1 MLKIFKFIGCFLE
14 RSERNYPRIFW
25 LCTSLLGFCIFH
37 EPVTTSSQSQIVI
50 EQVRISRGGGS
61 KSDSSSFVTPT
72 NPYEGR
78 KDSSQRQGSGQSQDY
93 SPKPKIGP
101 NMGGGGGGGSG
112 SDDAI
117 TNNDI
122 LPPDTWKADSDY
134 WKEYQPYLSQNKKKL
149 SEQCD
154 LDENSQDAAR
164 TVTEK
169 LDESNSVKKLVNIAL
184 NNQDVKN
191 EYGRIKKRLEEGANP
206 IDIGPNTAAVA
217 KDKVL
222 IKGAHG
228 RYLVEVSGNQ
238 VNVLGICSR
247 GNKKNVNSFERLMN
261 EMYDV
266 NLQY

>member
-1 MLKIFKFIGCFLE
+1 
-14 RSERNYPRIFW
+14 
-25 LCTSLLGFCIFH
+25 
-37 EPVTTSSQSQIVI
+37 
-50 EQVRISRGGGS
+50 
-61 KSDSSSFVTPT
+61 
-72 NPYEGR
+72 
-78 KDSSQRQGSGQSQDY
+78 
-93 SPKPKIGP
+93 
-101 NMGGGGGGGSG
+101 MGGGDSGDSG
-112 SDDAI
+112 SDDTT

-122 LPPDTWKADSDY
+122 PPSDGWKTDSDY
-134 WKEYQPYLSQNKKKL
+134 WKEYQPYLGKNKRKL

-169 LDESNSVKKLVNIAL
+169 LDESNAVKKLVNLAL
-184 NNQDVKN
+184 RDQDVKN
-191 EYGRIKKRLEEGANP
+191 EYGRIKKRLQEGVNP

-217 KDKVL
+217 NDKVL
-222 IKGAHG
+222 IKGAHS
-228 RYLVEVSGNQ
+228 RYLVEVSGNE